1 MVGAEGERYA
11 KKSEA
16 SAQVPRYVEYT
27 TRNSNRGLW
36 IVVQTFLVREK
47 AEQKIRHILFRR
59 EITQGTVLFGDND
72 RRPIE
77 SIDPTF
83 FDHLVS
89 VSICKIVI
97 SLGTIASRT
106 LSLSHE

>member
-1 MVGAEGERYA
+1 MVGAEGERYT

-59 EITQGTVLFGDND
+59 EKLRKV
-72 RRPIE
+72 
-77 SIDPTF
+77 
-83 FDHLVS
+83 
-89 VSICKIVI
+89 
-97 SLGTIASRT
+97 
-106 LSLSHE
+106 LSLVTTIDGQLNPSIRPFSII